1 MSAFKDKGLSMSEI
15 ENILKFIDGN
25 NSQPQPQPQQQQ
37 QPQPQQQQQP
47 APTPA
52 PPPAIQIFGTSEFK
66 LSDSITDQEYKK
78 HLSTLNRLKK
88 KGTYPC
94 LFNSQVINSE
104 DEMNAKRQSLMSQMR
119 TIRTNRKNQTVKNTK
134 LPVEELPE
142 VADESELIQDGEAF
156 YAKRNVS
163 AVKDKN
169 GRLRKVP
176 ATNPV
181 DRKKIYEYV
190 KNDKELLKQLIQE
203 ANPDTFRAKTSE
215 KLNDELRDVYNMHA
229 DNDINKD
236 ETWTRD
242 ALVSYFKQQMKKQ
255 NSREG
260 VTQRLQR
267 KQVQQQQSMPYG
279 LNPALFNA

>member
-1 MSAFKDKGLSMSEI
+1 MSEI

-25 NSQPQPQPQQQQ
+25 GSQQPQQQ
-37 QPQPQQQQQP
+37 PQAPAPTEQTPAPAPSPVQQP
-47 APTPA
+47 AV
-52 PPPAIQIFGTSEFK
+52 QIFGTSEFK

-78 HLSTLNRLKK
+78 HLSALNRLKK

-104 DEMNAKRQSLMSQMR
+104 AEMNAKRQSLMSQMR
-119 TIRTNRKNQTVKNTK
+119 TIRTNRKNQTVKSTK
-134 LPVEELPE
+134 LPIEELPE
-142 VADESELIQDGEAF
+142 VNDESDLIQDGEAF

-163 AVKDKN
+163 AVKDKE

-176 ATNPV
+176 TTNPG

-203 ANPDTFRAKTSE
+203 ANPDAFRAKTSE

-229 DNDINKD
+229 NNDINKD
-236 ETWTRD
+236 ETWTRES
-242 ALVSYFKQQMKKQ
+242 LVSYFKQQMKKQ
-255 NSREG
+255 QSREG
-260 VTQRLQR
+260 VAQRLQS
-267 KQVQQQQSMPYG
+267 KQAPQRQSMPYG